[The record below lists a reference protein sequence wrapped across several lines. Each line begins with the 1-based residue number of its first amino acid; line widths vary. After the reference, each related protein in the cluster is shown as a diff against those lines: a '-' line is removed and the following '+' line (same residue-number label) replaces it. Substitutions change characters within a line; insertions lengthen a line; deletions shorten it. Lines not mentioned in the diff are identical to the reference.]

1 MEISCAGDEIMYA
14 SMVPSSV
21 NPSVQHLDAMAKV
34 LDEVGFS
41 QTFNTEFWSFKFFG
55 ISCFLF
61 FYFFLLVFAM
71 LLDALI
77 V

>member
-1 MEISCAGDEIMYA
+1 MYA

-41 QTFNTEFWSFKFFG
+41 RTFNTEFWSFICFG

-61 FYFFLLVFAM
+61 VYFFLLVFATAI
-71 LLDALI
+71 DALI